1 MKPTF
6 LGIVSGVVLG
16 VSLAMLYV
24 RVGTGMLGCADRHE
38 SEACEANY
46 VRTAVGEG
54 GVAVGA
60 LGLFGSLVWARRT
73 RRRS

>member
-1 MKPTF
+1 VKPTV

-24 RVGTGMLGCADRHE
+24 GVGTGMLGCADRHQ

-46 VRTAVGEG
+46 VRTAVSEG
-54 GVAVGA
+54 GVAVGT
-60 LGLFGSLVWARRT
+60 LGLVGSLIAARRA